1 MSGILYKNT
10 GNSIKDV
17 DAKKGI
23 VQGYF
28 SNFNSKDSDGDIIMP
43 GAFTK
48 TLLEN
53 GPASTKPRIKHLL
66 NHRTD
71 QPLGRLETLQEDGFG
86 LLYESKIGSHTLG
99 KDFILMVEDGLITEH
114 SIGFR
119 IIKENKQGDDNFI
132 SELQLWEGSSLTA
145 WGANENTPLVG
156 MKSMNFETLADRMNR
171 IVKGLRNGSY
181 SDEAFEM
188 LEIELLQIQ
197 KAFKDL
203 SAIPV
208 EEAPEPVLT
217 ETTED
222 AVNPEAEAI
231 EIIKNFTQ
239 TFKLN

>member
-1 MSGILYKNT
+1 MSGISYKNT
-10 GNSIKDV
+10 GIGIKNVDV
-17 DAKKGI
+17 KKGI

-53 GPASTKPRIKHLL
+53 GPNSAKPRIKHLL

-71 QPLGRLETLQEDGFG
+71 QPLGRLEVLVEDANG
-86 LLYESKIGSHTLG
+86 LYYESQIGQHTLG
-99 KDFILMVEDGLITEH
+99 KDFLLMVEDGLITEH
-114 SIGFR
+114 SIGFK
-119 IIKENKQGDDNFI
+119 IIKDDMREEANYI

-156 MKSMNFETLADRMNR
+156 VKSMDFETLGERMNR

-188 LEIELLQIQ
+188 LEIELLQVQ
-197 KAFKDL
+197 KAFKEL
-203 SAIPV
+203 SAKAVEQEQQPV
-208 EEAPEPVLT
+208 VK
-217 ETTED
+217 TTE
-222 AVNPEAEAI
+222 AIVNPQAEAI
-231 EIIKNFTQ
+231 EIINQFKNS
-239 TFKLN
+239 FKLN